1 MEKSRERSLARKIV
15 RRVATNMK
23 PFGYT
28 LTKTRIFLAESIVSG
43 EGSTDQKQSGRSLRP
58 LTSVCEQELR
68 GLVL

>member
-28 LTKTRIFLAESIVSG
+28 LTKTTFLGKEYHIRRRKH
-43 EGSTDQKQSGRSLRP
+43 GSKAIRP
-58 LTSVCEQELR
+58 VLKTVNVCLQA
-68 GLVL
+68 GTP